1 MTQPIDIHEVVSM
14 LSNALWDN
22 FQSKCLFFKAKQTRD
37 PYDLRFYSVTNFKA
51 KMIVKLSRFSA

>member
-37 PYDLRFYSVTNFKA
+37 PYDL
-51 KMIVKLSRFSA
+51 